1 MGLGK
6 AESSGVIQKDN
17 TNKDYKVQYK
27 KTQKKKQ
34 TRLGKKRSVSSPA
47 RTVPGIEDVE
57 EAVNGHP
64 SQLL

>member
-1 MGLGK
+1 MT
-6 AESSGVIQKDN
+6 N
-17 TNKDYKVQYK
+17 TNEDYKVQYK
-27 KTQKKKQ
+27 KKK

>member
-1 MGLGK
+1 MT
-6 AESSGVIQKDN
+6 N
-17 TNKDYKVQYK
+17 TNEDYKVQYK
-27 KTQKKKQ
+27 KKKQ